1 MILEGIAMIRTCD
14 LRQKEVINIRNAEK
28 LGYIR
33 DVEINFADGKIDAVI
48 IPKRGGILNFF
59 STEKEYEI
67 LWGDIV
73 KIGKEVVLV
82 DYPE

>member
-1 MILEGIAMIRTCD
+1 MIRTCD

-48 IPKRGGILNFF
+48 VPKRGGILNLF

-67 LWGDIV
+67 SWSDIIKV
-73 KIGKEVVLV
+73 GKEVVLV
-82 DYPE
+82 DYPD